1 MYYFKE
7 QEDAVQLFDKLAPA
21 SLEHRVVFIVVKEQ
35 REVKPLIKD
44 LATLLQ
50 RFPLKIKSD
59 SLRIQGTTTNKAQTI
74 IVVNEEA
81 EKQGKL
87 KGLKETQIVYA

>member
-50 RFPLKIKSD
+50 RFPLQLKQNN
-59 SLRIQGTTTNKAQTI
+59 LRIKGTRKNKAQSI
-74 IVVNEEA
+74 IVVAENN
-81 EKQGKL
+81 EKQL
-87 KGLKETQIVYA
+87 AEVKESQIVYA